1 MEVRQWRAKVATF
14 NFDVEVVGGAV
25 TALLR
30 RAVELEQERLA
41 LISTTWRWSRRR
53 VRRNLSRGQPRCG
66 RWHDCAELDR
76 LEHRLSVGQAH
87 RSPALPIIRIKAGD
101 APHVGPGAT
110 QCGRFKAQPGSK
122 R

>member
-1 MEVRQWRAKVATF
+1 MACQSRHV
-14 NFDVEVVGGAV
+14 NFDVEAVGGTV

-41 LISTTWRWSRRR
+41 LSINEMAVVERR

-76 LEHRLSVGQAH
+76 LEHRLSVGQA
-87 RSPALPIIRIKAGD
+87 I
-101 APHVGPGAT
+101 
-110 QCGRFKAQPGSK
+110 AQPRSADYPNKGW
-122 R
+122 